1 MIVVCTRCQAKFRVA
16 DEKVGPRGA
25 KVRCSRCQNV
35 FLVHRDLGSMPL
47 DSDAAAQAKPVP
59 APASPPRPPTLE
71 LDLEPGGRVAP
82 ATPLPVPPDPFG
94 GGVSTDLFA
103 GPAAMAQAPPPAED
117 PFLVAATHGAASPS
131 PPAASLDPFAAAMA
145 VPRAAMDPF
154 AATAGPFGEPQA
166 TSQVAAARP
175 DPFAAPPA
183 FTPAPTQTPAPG
195 PSMSPMA
202 LPVTDLSDLM
212 GGQEVPQPDGE
223 TSDPD
228 FALEARPT
236 GPKPRLTALEAA
248 AEAAETNL
256 AAHSAERHEAEFYS
270 EAGSVSI
277 GLANEPARDGPYR
290 DGPIGDG
297 PGRPGPAE
305 LPTPV
310 HGSRPATPAPM
321 QHRPR
326 LRAPAGSEDAVELA
340 AKSIAQRL
348 PRLRRASR
356 LRSIALNA
364 LALVVLVIVS
374 LALLVLVRSGGK
386 LEPGA
391 LRPSSVL
398 RALGGQALG
407 TFAAVEVTS
416 GAYDRAK
423 GPPLLF
429 VRGRAVSHTDR
440 PVRALRV
447 SVEVLRRG
455 EVVARGQALAGA
467 LLTPEELN
475 GVTDAA
481 MLAAI
486 GRKAEA
492 RVPPVVKPGEGV
504 PFLIAIADYP
514 GDLSSA
520 ALRLS
525 VSEDAAGASP

>member
-47 DSDAAAQAKPVP
+47 EADAAAQAQP
-59 APASPPRPPTLE
+59 SRPPPDPVRPPAVE
-71 LDLEPGGRVAP
+71 LDLEPGGGSTRSP
-82 ATPLPVPPDPFG
+82 AVPPPPDPFG
-94 GGVSTDLFA
+94 L
-103 GPAAMAQAPPPAED
+103 GPASDFSAAPGDTGMLPPPED
-117 PFLVAATHGAASPS
+117 PFLAATQGPPQPSPS
-131 PPAASLDPFAAAMA
+131 PSAALDPFAAAMA
-145 VPRAAMDPF
+145 APRPTVDPF
-154 AATAGPFGEPQA
+154 AAPAGNFAGPQP
-166 TSQVAAARP
+166 TTQVAAARP
-175 DPFAAPPA
+175 DPFAASPA
-183 FTPAPTQTPAPG
+183 FTPAPVETPAPS
-195 PSMSPMA
+195 PSMSPLA

-212 GGQEVPQPDGE
+212 AGQEIPQPDGE

-236 GPKPRLTALEAA
+236 APRPRLSALEAA
-248 AEAAETNL
+248 AEAAEAQA
-256 AAHSAERHEAEFYS
+256 AAHSAERHEPEFYS

-277 GLANEPARDGPYR
+277 GLAGEPGGPSRVPATEAR
-290 DGPIGDG
+290 
-297 PGRPGPAE
+297 
-305 LPTPV
+305 TPV
-310 HGSRPATPAPM
+310 QGTRAATPAPSLP
-321 QHRPR
+321 RPR
-326 LRAPAGSEDAVELA
+326 ARRAAGAEAEAELA
-340 AKSIAQRL
+340 ARTIAQKL

-398 RALGGQALG
+398 RALGGRPLG

-429 VRGRAVSHTDR
+429 VRGRAVSRSDH

-447 SVEVLRRG
+447 SVEVVRRG

-467 LLTPEELN
+467 VLTPEELS
-475 GVTDAA
+475 GVADAG
-481 MLAAI
+481 MLASL
-486 GRKAEA
+486 GRSAEG
-492 RVPPVVKPGEGV
+492 RVPAEVKPGDSV
-504 PFLIAIADYP
+504 PFLVAIADYP
-514 GDLSSA
+514 GDLSAA
-520 ALRLS
+520 ALR
-525 VSEDAAGASP
+525 VTVAEGAPGAGP